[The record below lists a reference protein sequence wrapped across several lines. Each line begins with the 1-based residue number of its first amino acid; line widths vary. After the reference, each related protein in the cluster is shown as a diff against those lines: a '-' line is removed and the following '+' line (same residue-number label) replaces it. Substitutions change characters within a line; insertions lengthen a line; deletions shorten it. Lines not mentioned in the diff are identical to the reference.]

1 VSNFLRLNVEKAYNV
16 DGLVDV
22 PQEECTL
29 IPCKHGR
36 VFREGQEFVRFDTGY
51 VHADCL
57 DELVRELGSDEF
69 LILLARHVAIAP
81 SKHNAGT
88 VRQVIR
94 ALCRR
99 LGALELELGKAQETL
114 RAQEAGGL
122 AAMRIDVEAAIRDGE
137 DEGA

>member
-1 VSNFLRLNVEKAYNV
+1 MSNFLRLDVEKAFNV

-22 PQEECTL
+22 PQEACTL
-29 IPCKHGR
+29 IPCKHGG
-36 VFREGQEFVRFDTGY
+36 VFRGGQEFVRFDTGY
-51 VHADCL
+51 VHTDCL
-57 DELVRELGSDEF
+57 DQLVRELGNDAF
-69 LILLARHVAIAP
+69 LVMLARHVAIAP

-99 LGALELELGKAQETL
+99 IGALELELELELEQAKANAYARGAVDTS
-114 RAQEAGGL
+114 
-122 AAMRIDVEAAIRDGE
+122 VAIAELE

>member
-1 VSNFLRLNVEKAYNV
+1 MSNFLRLDVEKAFNV
-16 DGLVDV
+16 DGLIAI

-29 IPCKHGR
+29 IACEHGR
-36 VFREGQEFVRFDTGY
+36 VFSAGQEFVRFDTGY
-51 VHADCL
+51 VHTDCL
-57 DELVRELGSDEF
+57 DQLVRELGSDEF

-114 RAQEAGGL
+114 CAQEAGGL
-122 AAMRIDVEAAIRDGE
+122 AAMRI
-137 DEGA
+137 EGA

>member
-1 VSNFLRLNVEKAYNV
+1 MSNFLRLDVEKAFNV

-22 PQEECTL
+22 PQEACTL
-29 IPCKHGR
+29 IPCKHGG
-36 VFREGQEFVRFDTGY
+36 VFRGGQEFVRFDTGY
-51 VHADCL
+51 VHTDCL
-57 DELVRELGSDEF
+57 DQLVRELGNDAF
-69 LILLARHVAIAP
+69 LVMLARHVAIAP

-99 LGALELELGKAQETL
+99 IGALELELEQAKANAYARGAVDTS
-114 RAQEAGGL
+114 
-122 AAMRIDVEAAIRDGE
+122 VAIAELE